1 MAVRPPSNDDDKPD
15 AVDFGIAAMDAHLE
29 GADLTFPATADEI
42 VQALGDPEVDYDPS
56 GNAVALSTVLEHV
69 DRDRFDS
76 RQELLDVLHP
86 EFESLRRS
94 SGGVV
99 SWLKS
104 LFPG

>member
-1 MAVRPPSNDDDKPD
+1 MAVRPPSNDDDEPD
-15 AVDFGIAAMDAHLE
+15 TVDFGIAAMDVHLE
-29 GADLTFPATADEI
+29 RADLTFPATAEEVVRTLD
-42 VQALGDPEVDYDPS
+42 DPQVDYDPS

-76 RQELLDVLHP
+76 RQQLLDVLHP

-99 SWLKS
+99 SWLRS